1 MRGNKLLLF
10 VVMMSLLVLAACGGG
25 NNAVD
30 ANENNA
36 TTNNEANEETDQ
48 GVEVDKGLMNVE
60 ITIPLELLGEE
71 SEEFEKD
78 LKEEWDGKIIDKDD
92 TSLTVKM
99 SKKEHSK
106 MLKEF
111 NEDIES
117 VFQDIVEDEEFAS
130 IKDITAN
137 KDFTAIKI
145 TVDQEAFENSLDSFS
160 IFSLGFSSM
169 FYQVFDGKD
178 IEKEKITIEV
188 IDEETNEIIQEVV
201 FPDALDEMEDVED

>member
-106 MLKEF
+106 MLKE
-111 NEDIES
+111 
-117 VFQDIVEDEEFAS
+117 
-130 IKDITAN
+130 
-137 KDFTAIKI
+137 
-145 TVDQEAFENSLDSFS
+145 
-160 IFSLGFSSM
+160 
-169 FYQVFDGKD
+169 
-178 IEKEKITIEV
+178 
-188 IDEETNEIIQEVV
+188 
-201 FPDALDEMEDVED
+201 